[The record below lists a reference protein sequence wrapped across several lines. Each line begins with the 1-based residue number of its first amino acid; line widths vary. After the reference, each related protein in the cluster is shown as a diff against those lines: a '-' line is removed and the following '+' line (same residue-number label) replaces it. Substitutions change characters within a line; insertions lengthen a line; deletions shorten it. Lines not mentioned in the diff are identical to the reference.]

1 MTISK
6 YFWIKWN
13 LNRKK
18 LVYQTTKSFCDLL
31 LQNDDL
37 KNNLIKTDREI
48 YFIENDRRGG
58 LFSTL
63 TIP

>member
-48 YFIENDRRGG
+48 YFIENDSRGG